1 MVQKLLFVSNIA
13 GTKAIGSFSY
23 SSFLAARDLGFEF
36 HVAANYARLSYES
49 KRTAEERYGVRIHHI
64 DLDRSPYSA
73 KNMRAYQQLVKL
85 IKEEGIE
92 FIHCNTPTGGL
103 LGRIAGKKCGVKR
116 VIYQAH
122 GFHFYKGAPLVN
134 WLVYYPVER
143 WLARHTDALI
153 TINKADYD
161 LAVRRFRL
169 RNQGKVYYVPGVG
182 VDLDRFRR
190 QTVERDLLR
199 RSFGVGPKDIML
211 ITMGE
216 LVVGK
221 NYQVAIE
228 AVARAKLPH
237 LKYVICGN
245 GPDLERLKRIAETL
259 GVSSQVI
266 FLGYRSDIKELLEVA
281 DIFLFTSLR
290 EGLPRSMMEAMAS
303 GLPCIA
309 SKIRGNSDLISDGVG
324 GFLCNPTDVA
334 AFAHAITVL
343 TKDRELRH
351 RMGQYNLK
359 AIADFDVSKV
369 REALVNVYVR
379 EFCGTTTE

>member
-1 MVQKLLFVSNIA
+1 M
-13 GTKAIGSFSY
+13 
-23 SSFLAARDLGFEF
+23 AARDLGFEF

-73 KNMRAYQQLVKL
+73 KNMRLSTVSKVDKGRGHRVHSLQHTDGRTSWANRRQEMWS
-85 IKEEGIE
+85 EEGNIPGSW
-92 FIHCNTPTGGL
+92 FPFL
-103 LGRIAGKKCGVKR
+103 QR
-116 VIYQAH
+116 
-122 GFHFYKGAPLVN
+122 APLVN

-266 FLGYRSDIKELLEVA
+266 FLATGLTLRNYLRLQTFPLY
-281 DIFLFTSLR
+281 FTAR
-290 EGLPRSMMEAMAS
+290 RITA
-303 GLPCIA
+303 I
-309 SKIRGNSDLISDGVG
+309 NDGG
-324 GFLCNPTDVA
+324 DGKRTP
-334 AFAHAITVL
+334 
-343 TKDRELRH
+343 
-351 RMGQYNLK
+351 
-359 AIADFDVSKV
+359 
-369 REALVNVYVR
+369 VYC
-379 EFCGTTTE
+379 EQDQG

>member
-1 MVQKLLFVSNIA
+1 M
-13 GTKAIGSFSY
+13 
-23 SSFLAARDLGFEF
+23 
-36 HVAANYARLSYES
+36 RLSTVS
-49 KRTAEERYGVRIHHI
+49 KV
-64 DLDRSPYSA
+64 D
-73 KNMRAYQQLVKL
+73 
-85 IKEEGIE
+85 KEEGRV
-92 FIHCNTPTGGL
+92 HSRNTPTGGL

-228 AVARAKLPH
+228 AVA
-237 LKYVICGN
+237 
-245 GPDLERLKRIAETL
+245 ERNSA
-259 GVSSQVI
+259 
-266 FLGYRSDIKELLEVA
+266 LEVCH
-281 DIFLFTSLR
+281 LR
-290 EGLPRSMMEAMAS
+290 
-303 GLPCIA
+303 
-309 SKIRGNSDLISDGVG
+309 
-324 GFLCNPTDVA
+324 
-334 AFAHAITVL
+334 
-343 TKDRELRH
+343 
-351 RMGQYNLK
+351 
-359 AIADFDVSKV
+359 
-369 REALVNVYVR
+369 
-379 EFCGTTTE
+379 